1 MRKRVATAALAAAMA
16 GFFGVPPHP
25 LLAQTAAGQP
35 ANAASAPGTAD
46 QHAAIPV
53 KQVVLYSSGVGYFE
67 HFGTVKGSGTTE
79 LRFKAAQV
87 NDILKSLVLQDL
99 DKGRVG
105 VITYPSQDPVAKT
118 LRSFQIDITGNPS
131 VPDLLNQLRGA
142 KVTVAAGGDKATGTV
157 LGVERKPRPV
167 GTGESVKVI
176 EVPFLNLIAD
186 DGGIRSVSLE
196 DVRGL
201 ELLDKKLQDELN
213 RALAALAG
221 ARDQDKKPVNI
232 SLQGDGERR
241 VRIGY
246 VVETPVWKTSYR
258 LILTGDGGVDGGKKD
273 DDKPAAPNLGVAPAG
288 GAEVAADGRAARRES
303 LQKTSNE
310 LQLVIRALKAQLG
323 GENHP
328 TIVSRQREL
337 DSVRAELA
345 ALGAADGKAGID
357 ANASDAG
364 KAAAAGKSGTGSLQ
378 GWAIVENQTDND
390 WNDVQLSLVSG
401 RPISF
406 VQDLYQPLYVPRPV
420 VMPEL
425 YASLRPQTY
434 DAAMG
439 GELPMAQF
447 GPPRASAAAFAPS
460 TRPAGG
466 AVAAKRAF
474 RGPALQ
480 EAEAAFD
487 IDQFRALGR
496 RENLGVLDATASV
509 SSLASA
515 AKMGELFQYTVGS
528 VSLPRQTSAMIPVV
542 TDPVE
547 VERLSIYNASVL
559 PKNPLLGARVKNTT
573 GKHLLQG
580 PVTVLDGGAYAGDA
594 RIDDLPPGQ
603 ERLVS
608 YGVDQQVLVQA
619 VNTKQE
625 NAVQTG
631 KVVKGVLQLKRKLVA
646 SQEYTAENKG
656 DKGKTLVIEHPRRGG
671 GWKLAEPA
679 KADET
684 TDSLYRFKGSVQ
696 AGKGTKLAVR
706 EELVTTERVQLLSV
720 DDGTLDLY
728 VRTGEIPQEVR
739 DALSK
744 VAKFRQDLAATRQQV
759 QQRRQKIDTIT
770 KEQTRLRDNMKT
782 VAQNTEYYKRLLKKL
797 DEQESTIEGLQK
809 EAAGL
814 ETQAETQRTALEDY
828 VNGLSVG

>member
-1 MRKRVATAALAAAMA
+1 MRKRVATAVWTAAMA
-16 GFFGVPPHP
+16 GVLGIAPHP
-25 LLAQTAAGQP
+25 LLAQLAPASP
-35 ANAASAPGTAD
+35 ANARPPAD
-46 QHAAIPV
+46 AADKAGQQAAIPV

-67 HFGTVKGSGTTE
+67 HFGTVQGNGTTE

-118 LRSFQIDITGNPS
+118 LRSFQIDITANPS

-157 LGVERKPRPV
+157 LGVERKLRPV
-167 GTGESVKVI
+167 GTGESAKVI
-176 EVPFLNLIAD
+176 EVPYLNLIGD
-186 DGGIRSVSLE
+186 DAGIRSVSLE
-196 DVRGL
+196 DVRSL

-258 LILTGDGGVDGGKKD
+258 LILSGGAAAGGEKKD
-273 DDKPAAPNLGVAPAG
+273 GDKPAAPNLGAAATPADS
-288 GAEVAADGRAARRES
+288 ASQRAVLERAA
-303 LQKTSNE
+303 NE
-310 LQLVIRALKAQLG
+310 QELVIRSLVTQLG
-323 GENHP
+323 FENHP
-328 TIVSRQREL
+328 AVVSRKK
-337 DSVRAELA
+337 ELA
-345 ALGAADGKAGID
+345 QTREQLAAVD
-357 ANASDAG
+357 
-364 KAAAAGKSGTGSLQ
+364 AAAAKPNAGAAKAGTGSLQ

-390 WNDVQLSLVSG
+390 WNNVQLSLVSG

-406 VQDLYQPLYVPRPV
+406 IQDLYQPLYVPRPV
-420 VMPEL
+420 VQPEL

-434 DAAMG
+434 DAAMAAG
-439 GELPMAQF
+439 VPMTAF
-447 GPPRASAAAFAPS
+447 NAPAPVAAPAAAA
-460 TRPAGG
+460 PAGG
-466 AVAAKRAF
+466 ALGGRAA

-480 EAEAAFD
+480 EAAKQQTDRFTRGLSAAAD
-487 IDQFRALGR
+487 GSTALGR
-496 RENLGVLDATASV
+496 DALGDFDAAASV
-509 SSLASA
+509 SSIASA
-515 AKMGELFQYTVGS
+515 AKVGELFQYTVGS

-547 VERLSIYNASVL
+547 VERLSIYNAAVL

-608 YGVDQQVLVQA
+608 YGVDQQVLVQSQNA
-619 VNTKQE
+619 RQE
-625 NAVQTG
+625 NAVQMG
-631 KVVKGVLQLKRKLVA
+631 KVVKGVLSLTRKLVA

-656 DKGKTLVIEHPRRGG
+656 EKDKTLVVEHPRRGG

-684 TDSLYRFKGSVQ
+684 TDALYRFKGGVQ

-706 EELVTTERVQLLSV
+706 EELVTTERVQLLNV
-720 DDGTLDLY
+720 DDGTLDVY
-728 VRTGEIPQEVR
+728 VRTGEIPQPVR
-739 DALSK
+739 DALARA
-744 VAKFRQDLAATRQQV
+744 AKLRQDLAATRQQV
-759 QQRRQKIDTIT
+759 QQRRQKVDVIT
-770 KEQTRLRDNMKT
+770 REQTRLRDNMKS
-782 VAQNTEYYKRLLKKL
+782 VAQNTDYYQRLLKKL
-797 DEQESTIEGLQK
+797 DEQESQIEALQK

-814 ETQAETQRTALEDY
+814 EKEAEVQRRAMEEY